1 MLDIQ
6 EAKKYLDKN
15 LSDQQVKDILES
27 VYAFVGY
34 SLDKLPELGM
44 LKED

>member
-34 SLDKLPELGM
+34 SLDKLPELGI